1 MRSIAGVAVRGNR
14 VFMARRAPGGEMGGK
29 WEFPGGKCEPGETD
43 GEAAVREFD
52 EEFGLRVTVGATL
65 GQASFEHGGKRYDLA
80 ALLVSFDGEP
90 PVLSE
95 HVEARWADA
104 AELGLLDLSDSDRS
118 LVPFVLPLLAVG
130 IE

>member
-1 MRSIAGVAVRGNR
+1 
-14 VFMARRAPGGEMGGK
+14 MARRAPGGEMGGK